1 MSGVYEPERAA
12 LLSFARWKKASFPAS
27 TLAVSPFHAFSAGA
41 CSARP

>member
-12 LLSFARWKKASFPAS
+12 LLSLARWKNASLPAS
-27 TLAVSPFHAFSAGA
+27 TLAGSPFHALSAGA